1 MRAVRF
7 VRGIALL
14 VALFGLG
21 MGEARALDTL
31 AVTYVK
37 APLNI
42 PSILERRLGLLDGAF
57 SGDVTLSYPELTAG
71 PQQTQ
76 AMAAG
81 DVDIAHCL
89 GSTSALLAA
98 AGGVDLRIV
107 GIYSRAPEA
116 FVILVPQTG
125 GAASVA
131 ELKGKKVAGP
141 KGTVLHQLLVGALRQ
156 AGLSPAD
163 VTFVPMGIPESVAAL
178 AGGAV
183 DAALA
188 AGPAVPKAEASG
200 ARILATGQGIL
211 EATTVIAA
219 RGELLRKHPERVTRF
234 LEVHRQAVER
244 ITTHREEAL
253 RITAEEVGLSVEAVE
268 RMAALYDFDPTIRPS
283 DVEELRKTRDFLF
296 ENGLLTEKIE
306 VETLLEK

>member
-7 VRGIALL
+7 LRGMVLLGALL
-14 VALFGLG
+14 GLG
-21 MGEARALDTL
+21 MGEARAQESL

-42 PSILERRLGLLDGAF
+42 PSILERRLGLMEEAF
-57 SGDVTLSYPELTAG
+57 SGDVTLTYPELTAG

-81 DVDIAHCL
+81 
-89 GSTSALLAA
+89 
-98 AGGVDLRIV
+98 
-107 GIYSRAPEA
+107 
-116 FVILVPQTG
+116 
-125 GAASVA
+125 
-131 ELKGKKVAGP
+131 
-141 KGTVLHQLLVGALRQ
+141 
-156 AGLSPAD
+156 
-163 VTFVPMGIPESVAAL
+163 
-178 AGGAV
+178 
-183 DAALA
+183 
-188 AGPAVPKAEASG
+188 PAVAKAEAAG
-200 ARILATGQGIL
+200 ARVLTTGQGIL

-219 RGELLRKHPERVTRF
+219 RGELLRKHPERVARF
-234 LEVHRQAVER
+234 LEVHRRAVDR
-244 ITTHREEAL
+244 MKTHREESF
-253 RITAEEVGLSVEAVE
+253 RITAEEVGLPVDEVE

>member
-7 VRGIALL
+7 LRGMVLLGALL
-14 VALFGLG
+14 GLG
-21 MGEARALDTL
+21 MGEARAQESL

-42 PSILERRLGLLDGAF
+42 PSILERRLGLMEEAF
-57 SGDVTLSYPELTAG
+57 SGDVTLTYPELTAG

-98 AGGVDLRIV
+98 AGGVDLKIV
-107 GIYSRAPEA
+107 GIYSRAPGA
-116 FVILVPQTG
+116 FVLLVPDG
-125 GAASVA
+125 GATSVA

-141 KGTVLHQLLVGALRQ
+141 KGTVLHQLLVGALRR

-183 DAALA
+183 DGALA
-188 AGPAVPKAEASG
+188 AGPAVAKAEAAG
-200 ARILATGQGIL
+200 ARVLTTGQGIL

-219 RGELLRKHPERVTRF
+219 RGELLRKHPERVARF
-234 LEVHRQAVER
+234 LEVHRRAVDR
-244 ITTHREEAL
+244 MKTHREESF
-253 RITAEEVGLSVEAVE
+253 RITAEEVGLPVDEVE

>member
-1 MRAVRF
+1 MRYGGFFKAA
-7 VRGIALL
+7 ALL
-14 VALFGLG
+14 AAVLTLGL
-21 MGEARALDTL
+21 GEARAQETL

-42 PSILERRLGLLDGAF
+42 PSILERRLGLLDAAF
-57 SGDVTLSYPELTAG
+57 SGDVTVTYPELTAG

-76 AMAAG
+76 ALAAG

-116 FVILVPQTG
+116 FVLLVPEG
-125 GAASVA
+125 GVASVA
-131 ELKGKKVAGP
+131 ELKGRKVAGP
-141 KGTVLHQLLVGALRQ
+141 KGTVLHQLLVSALRRE
-156 AGLSPAD
+156 GLSPTD
-163 VTFVPMGIPESVAAL
+163 VTFVPMGIPESTAAL

-188 AGPAVPKAEASG
+188 AGPAVPKALAAG
-200 ARILATGQGIL
+200 ARVLVTGKGL
-211 EATTVIAA
+211 LDATTVIAA
-219 RGELLRKHPERVTRF
+219 RGELLRNHPERVARF
-234 LEVHRQAVER
+234 LEIHRQAVDLLATR
-244 ITTHREEAL
+244 PEEAF
-253 RITAEEVGLSVEAVE
+253 RVTAEEVGLSEEEVG
-268 RMAALYDFDPTIRPS
+268 RMAALYDFDPTIRS
-283 DVEELRKTRDFLF
+283 GDVEELRKTRDFLF

-306 VETLLEK
+306 VETLLER